1 MEMQRG
7 RQMRIGMELQNGK
20 ENVNVNR
27 GCENAV
33 ISKRFFTLRYVYLTL
48 HLSRRLSLFALAKFA
63 FPKHFA
69 I

>member
-1 MEMQRG
+1 METQRG
-7 RQMRIGMELQNGK
+7 RQMRIGMEVQNGK
-20 ENVNVNR
+20 ENVNW